1 MTDERRAAERL
12 AFGIVSWV
20 TAIVAIVILVPLA
33 WKYLSPFLLA
43 LPAAAMLQRPA
54 RWLEKKLPL
63 KPGVMRMIITLFFIV
78 VALGLLVW
86 FLSYGIGQVI
96 VLANE
101 SVPLLSGWIGDTRR
115 AISSLLASIE
125 SLQPSEVN
133 WIQNTVNTVLEWLSS
148 QVSTIASTVVTFL
161 GSAAAQVPYAFLYAN
176 FLFLGIFFI
185 SKRYEEVI
193 VHLPGGKKSLIN
205 RNSTLGRLIRSA
217 VEGLVG
223 FVKVQLVYGV
233 ITFVVSVIFW
243 SIVGI
248 PRAVLIALL
257 SGLLEMIPLIGNGVI
272 LIPWSIV
279 ALLIGNYAHAIEAI
293 SLYLLLQLIRRMSEP
308 KLLSHNT
315 GISPLLTLIGMF
327 AGLMA
332 GGIVGLIGGP
342 VVMSVLVSVHRG
354 NYIKPIIEDMKALRQ
369 ALRVRW
375 QAPLPTDIPEDEI
388 TDKHDL

>member
-12 AFGIVSWV
+12 AFGIISWV
-20 TAIVAIVILVPLA
+20 SAVLAIMVLVPLA
-33 WKYLSPFLLA
+33 WKYLSPFILG
-43 LPAAAMLQRPA
+43 LPMAAMLQRPA
-54 RWLEKKLPL
+54 KWLDKKLPL
-63 KPGVMRMIITLFFIV
+63 RETAIRKVITVAFIL
-78 VALGLLVW
+78 VALGLVIW

-96 VLANE
+96 VMANE
-101 SVPLLSGWIGDTRR
+101 SVPLLSGWIGDIRR
-115 AISSLLASIE
+115 AINSMLTGME
-125 SLQPSEVN
+125 SLQPNEVT
-133 WIQNTVNTVLEWLSS
+133 WIQNTANTVLEWASR

-161 GSAAAQVPYAFLYAN
+161 GNAAAQVPYAFLYAN

-185 SKRYEEVI
+185 SGRYERVV
-193 VHLPGGKKSLIN
+193 VHLPGGAQSVIS

-223 FVKVQLVYGV
+223 FLKVQLVYGL

-243 SIVGI
+243 NIVGI

-257 SGLLEMIPLIGNGVI
+257 SGLLEMIPLIGNGVV
-272 LIPWSIV
+272 LIPWSV
-279 ALLIGNYAHAIEAI
+279 VSLLIGDYAQAIEAI
-293 SLYLLLQLIRRMSEP
+293 SLYLILQLIRRVTEP
-308 KLLSHNT
+308 KLLSQNT

-354 NYIKPIIEDMKALRQ
+354 HYLRPILEDAKEFRR

-375 QAPLPTDIPEDEI
+375 KSPLPTDIPEDEV
-388 TDKHDL
+388 TDKNDL